1 MRTTSLASPVR
12 LEWLLEQN
20 SRLDARPYV
29 GGAFEARDLLNRLTV
44 PIQPLR
50 KLTTGHDGGLYN
62 GPQFRRVYV
71 TDREHGV
78 PFVGSADMLET
89 DLSHLPL
96 LRQADA
102 ESRKLSFLRV
112 DAGMTLI
119 SCSGT
124 VGRVVYARPDMGG
137 CWSSQ
142 HTIKVVA
149 NRDRIL
155 PGYLNAVLASRFG
168 TPILINSRSGT
179 AIRQLEPAQIA
190 DLPIP
195 RFGVEVEG
203 RIHALV
209 EEAAVLRAG
218 YQRQLVGATED
229 LFTSAGLPELIDP
242 QWHAQPRDL
251 GFEVNCD
258 DALTLR
264 ALNFSPRARRI
275 ADRLRSVPHRTLGD
289 ICAGGMLATG
299 ARFARVAAEPGQGVQ
314 LVGQRQ
320 GFWMRPEGRWISTR
334 NAPPGIR
341 AVDETVLV
349 ASQGTL
355 GESEVFCRSI
365 LVTGTWLRFAY
376 TEHFLRVVS
385 GIPTVPGAYLFAFLR
400 SEAAF
405 RLLRSLASGGKQQ
418 DIHDILRQQLP
429 VPVCTEVDRRRI
441 AETVRSAHRDR
452 DLADQ
457 REDEAFAAL
466 ATAVEG
472 AAR

>member
-20 SRLDARPYV
+20 ARLDARPYV
-29 GGAFEARDLLNRLTV
+29 GGAYEARDLLNRLAV
-44 PIQPLR
+44 PIQPLSE
-50 KLTTGHDGGLYN
+50 LTCGHDGGLYN
-62 GPQFRRVYV
+62 GPQFRRGWV
-71 TDREHGV
+71 TEREHGV
-78 PFVGSADMLET
+78 PFLGSADMLEA

-96 LRQADA
+96 LRRADA
-102 ESRKLSFLRV
+102 ESPKLSFLRV
-112 DAGMTLI
+112 EPGTTFV

-124 VGRVVYARPDMGG
+124 VGRVIYARPDMAG

-142 HTIKVVA
+142 DTIKVVA
-149 NRDRIL
+149 NRERIL
-155 PGYLNAVLASRFG
+155 PGYLYAVLASRCG
-168 TPILINSRSGT
+168 TAILVNSRSGT
-179 AIRQLEPAQIA
+179 GIRHLEPAQVA
-190 DLPIP
+190 DIPIP
-195 RFGVEVEG
+195 RFGAAVEG

-218 YQRQLVGATED
+218 YQRQLVAATED
-229 LFTSAGLPELIDP
+229 LFTSVGLPELIDP

-251 GFEVNCD
+251 GFEVNRD

-264 ALNFSPRARRI
+264 ALNYSPRARRI
-275 ADRLRSVPHRTLGD
+275 ADRLRSVPHRTLCD
-289 ICAGGMLATG
+289 ICAGGALTAGT
-299 ARFARVAAEPGQGVQ
+299 RFSRVTADPGQGAL

-334 NAPPGIR
+334 KIPADVH
-341 AVDETVLV
+341 AVDETVLI
-349 ASQGTL
+349 ARRGTL
-355 GESEVFCRSI
+355 GESEVFCRPV
-365 LVTGTWLRFAY
+365 LVTGAWLRFVY
-376 TEHFLRVVS
+376 SEDFLRVVS

-429 VPVCTEVDRRRI
+429 VPMCTEVDRRRI

-472 AAR
+472 ATR